1 MQENRATL
9 EGEGKM
15 PEIDRRALLTGVVA
29 AGAAT
34 VSAKALAAPPIIKT
48 DDIKKEADVACIYH
62 CDFGDAPRFAQMLN
76 NISNHYSVYGS
87 NAFDIQLV
95 AVVHSAGVKFF
106 LETLDG
112 TNWQNENVPPELLE
126 RMVSLSKNGLAV
138 YLCDITFQR
147 LKLDREKARK
157 ADFIRFVPSGVATVA
172 ALQARG
178 FAYLKVG

>member
-1 MQENRATL
+1 
-9 EGEGKM
+9 M
-15 PEIDRRALLTGVVA
+15 PEIDRRALLTGAVA
-29 AGAAT
+29 AGAVA
-34 VSAKALAAPPIIKT
+34 VSAKALAAPPMIKT
-48 DDIKKEADVACIYH
+48 GDIKKEADVACIYH

-95 AVVHSAGVKFF
+95 TVVHSVGVKFF

-112 TNWQNENVPPELLE
+112 TSWQNERLSPELFE
-126 RMVSLSKNGLAV
+126 RVVGLSKNGLAV
-138 YLCDITFQR
+138 YLCEITFQR
-147 LKLDREKARK
+147 LKLDRNKVRK

-172 ALQARG
+172 ALQAKG